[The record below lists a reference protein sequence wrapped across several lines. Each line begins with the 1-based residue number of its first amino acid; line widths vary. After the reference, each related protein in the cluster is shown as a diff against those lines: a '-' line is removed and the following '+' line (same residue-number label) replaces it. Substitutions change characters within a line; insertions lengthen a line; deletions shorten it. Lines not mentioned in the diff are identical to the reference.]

1 MRIPRA
7 LLLLTVLL
15 AATAVADPRI
25 IGKTESNVRV
35 LRGASSSVDSSGTL
49 VPGFSAPSA
58 PADAQAAPGGLLA
71 GPPPRK
77 TAPEAL
83 ALARRLVS
91 AFGGRAALTAWLEG
105 GERRGSQVVHVPTEL
120 TAKFVE
126 RRGQDRVRLDIETSG
141 LSMSI
146 ADTPAGG
153 WQRFLGLVSD
163 LPDAQKAELASA
175 RAHDEGLLLL
185 AAAGEA
191 TAAVQESGG
200 KDALVVWGPSG
211 SATMFVPGDGAPL
224 AELRFTDRT
233 ALREGD
239 VAQTLTFSDWRD
251 LAPRRA
257 GLSGPAGTRVPFAAK
272 HYIEGELVEEDALES
287 VDLLAAFD
295 DSVFARPGASDHTL
309 GPAARA
315 VLALTRKGEHH
326 FAQVSVNGSA
336 PRTFLIDTGA
346 GLTAISREL
355 ADTLGLALG
364 DPLSIVGLGG
374 GVEAR
379 SANLESIGFGGLM
392 RNNVTCLVLDFAE
405 MRSNMGLDVEGI
417 LGFSAMNKYAVTFD
431 FAAGTLELAENAR
444 RRSPEPGGARVPMQ
458 LLGGQA
464 LVDGKVDGVPAGTY
478 ILDTGSWITFVP
490 RSVARRVQSLR
501 RVPGVPFVGAD
512 GRVLEAEA
520 VRARSFAIGAARVDR
535 PILLSATGG
544 GASDPVGLTLASGD
558 RGVLG
563 ANVLRRFRITLDYPR
578 GELVLDPNPA
588 GAKDAEEGLA
598 TFGLVG
604 PGIVLEEGAKGL
616 VARTVVPE
624 SPAERSGIR
633 AGDRVLAVDG
643 RALDGITAG
652 QGQELLSGPEGSSVS
667 VKVRGAA
674 GGERTLALQ
683 RVKLL

>member
-1 MRIPRA
+1 
-7 LLLLTVLL
+7 
-15 AATAVADPRI
+15 
-25 IGKTESNVRV
+25 
-35 LRGASSSVDSSGTL
+35 
-49 VPGFSAPSA
+49 
-58 PADAQAAPGGLLA
+58 
-71 GPPPRK
+71 
-77 TAPEAL
+77 
-83 ALARRLVS
+83 
-91 AFGGRAALTAWLEG
+91 
-105 GERRGSQVVHVPTEL
+105 
-120 TAKFVE
+120 
-126 RRGQDRVRLDIETSG
+126 
-141 LSMSI
+141 
-146 ADTPAGG
+146 
-153 WQRFLGLVSD
+153 
-163 LPDAQKAELASA
+163 
-175 RAHDEGLLLL
+175 
-185 AAAGEA
+185 
-191 TAAVQESGG
+191 
-200 KDALVVWGPSG
+200 
-211 SATMFVPGDGAPL
+211 
-224 AELRFTDRT
+224 
-233 ALREGD
+233 
-239 VAQTLTFSDWRD
+239 
-251 LAPRRA
+251 
-257 GLSGPAGTRVPFAAK
+257 VPFAAK

-295 DSVFARPGASDHTL
+295 DTVFARPGASDRTL
-309 GPAARA
+309 GPAAHA

-326 FAQVSVNGSA
+326 FAQVSVNGGA

-379 SANLESIGFGGLM
+379 SANLESIGFGGLK
-392 RNNVTCLVLDFAE
+392 RSDVTCLVLDFAE

-417 LGFSAMNKYAVTFD
+417 LGFSALNKYAVTFD
-431 FAAGTLELAENAR
+431 FAAGTIELAENAR
-444 RRSPEPGGARVPMQ
+444 RRSPGPGGARVPMQ
-458 LLGGQA
+458 MLGGQA
-464 LVDGKVDGVPAGTY
+464 LVDGKVDGVPAGAF

-490 RSVARRVQSLR
+490 RSVARKVQSLR

-520 VRARSFAIGAARVDR
+520 VRARSLAIGAARVDR

-578 GELVLDPNPA
+578 GELVLDPNPV

-598 TFGLVG
+598 TFGLIG
-604 PGIVLEEGAKGL
+604 PGIVLEQGAKGL

-624 SPAERSGIR
+624 SPAERSGIH

-643 RALDGITAG
+643 RALDGVTAG
-652 QGQELLSGPEGSSVS
+652 QGQELLSGPEGTSVS
-667 VKVRGAA
+667 VKVRSAA

>member
-1 MRIPRA
+1 MRTPRA
-7 LLLLTVLL
+7 LLLTVLL
-15 AATAVADPRI
+15 ATTAVADPRV

-35 LRGASSSVDSSGTL
+35 LRGTSSSVDSSGIL
-49 VPGFSAPSA
+49 VPGFSTTSA
-58 PADAQAAPGGLLA
+58 PAAAAAPGGLLA
-71 GPPPRK
+71 GPPPR
-77 TAPEAL
+77 TTSPEAL
-83 ALARRLVS
+83 ALARRMVS
-91 AFGGRAALTAWLEG
+91 GFGGKAGLMAWLEG
-105 GERRGSQVVHVPTEL
+105 GERRGSQIVHVPTEL
-120 TAKFVE
+120 TARFVE
-126 RRGQDRVRLDIETSG
+126 RRGRDRVRLDIETSG

-146 ADTPAGG
+146 ADTPEGG

-175 RAHDEGLLLL
+175 RNHDEGLLLL

-191 TAAVQESGG
+191 PAAIQKASGP
-200 KDALVVWGPSG
+200 DALVVWGPTG

-233 ALREGD
+233 ALREGE
-239 VAQTLTFSDWRD
+239 VAQSLTFSDWRE
-251 LAPRRA
+251 LAPRRE
-257 GLSGPAGTRVPFAAK
+257 GRSGPAGTRVPFAAK
-272 HYIEGELVEEDALES
+272 HFIEGELVEEDALET

-295 DSVFARPGASDHTL
+295 DSVFARPGSSERTI
-309 GPAARA
+309 GKSSRV
-315 VLALTRKGEHH
+315 VLALTRNGEHH
-326 FAQVSVNGSA
+326 FAQVSINGGA

-379 SANLESIGFGGLM
+379 SANLASVGFGGLK
-392 RNNVTCLVLDFAE
+392 RDNVTCLVLDFAE
-405 MRSNMGLDVEGI
+405 MRSNMGLDVDGI
-417 LGFSAMNKYAVTFD
+417 LGFSALNRYAVTFD
-431 FAAGTLELAENAR
+431 FAAGTLELAQNAAR
-444 RRSPEPGGARVPMQ
+444 RAPAPGGARVPMQ
-458 LLGGQA
+458 ILGGQA
-464 LVDGKVDGVPAGTY
+464 LVDGKVDGIGAGTF

-490 RSVARRVQSLR
+490 RSVARRIQSLR

-520 VRARSFAIGAARVDR
+520 VRARSFGIGAARVDR
-535 PILLSATGG
+535 PILLSASGG
-544 GASDPVGLTLASGD
+544 GASDPIGLTLASGD

-578 GELVLDPNPA
+578 GELVLDPSPV

-598 TFGLVG
+598 MFGLVG
-604 PGIVLEEGAKGL
+604 PGIVLEAGAKGL

-624 SPAERSGIR
+624 SPAERAGVH

-643 RALDGITAG
+643 RSLEGITAG
-652 QGQELLSGPEGSSVS
+652 QAQGLVSGPEGSSVS
-667 VKVRGAA
+667 LKVRGAS
-674 GGERTLALQ
+674 GGERTHSLQ